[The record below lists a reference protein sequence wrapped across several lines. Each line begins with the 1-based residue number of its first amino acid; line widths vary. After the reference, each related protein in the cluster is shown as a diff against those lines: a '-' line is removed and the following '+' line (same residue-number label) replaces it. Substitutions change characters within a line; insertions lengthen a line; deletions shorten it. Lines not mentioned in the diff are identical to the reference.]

1 MVSID
6 KQHGL
11 DNIEVVESLVDFDAQ
26 FSETT
31 GGIGRQPLFS
41 GINDILRAKVAA
53 QLSEQSAFAKKKNSK
68 S

>member
-6 KQHGL
+6 RRHAL
-11 DNIEVVESLVDFDAQ
+11 DNIEVVEGLVDYDAA

-31 GGIGRQPLFS
+31 GGTGRQPLFT